1 MYRTVSATEARIRF
15 GEIMRLTKQ
24 GPVIIEH
31 GGKPEV
37 VVMSKQQF
45 DALMERTGS
54 PDWRKVLDEVHEF
67 LERELDGRT
76 LPDPAEMLRR
86 AREER
91 DEHLLSNLR

>member
-54 PDWRKVLDEVHEF
+54 LT
-67 LERELDGRT
+67 G
-76 LPDPAEMLRR
+76 
-86 AREER
+86 ARCLTRFMNSWSE
-91 DEHLLSNLR
+91 N